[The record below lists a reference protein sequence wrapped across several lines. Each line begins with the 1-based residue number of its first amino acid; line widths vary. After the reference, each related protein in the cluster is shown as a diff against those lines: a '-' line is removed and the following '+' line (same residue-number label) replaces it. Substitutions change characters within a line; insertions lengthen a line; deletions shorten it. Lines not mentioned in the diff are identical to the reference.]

1 MPVDVT
7 TEIEIERPRPEL
19 AAYATEPDNA
29 TAWYANIER
38 ILAAR

>member
-7 TEIEIERPRPEL
+7 TEVERPRPEL

-29 TAWYANIER
+29 TAWYENIER